1 MSLNVISNVYRLT
14 APGTFEA
21 VEVERTVSGNDVVVR
36 PHIVSVCHAD
46 LRYYTGNRRKEAL
59 EAKLPMALFHEGIGT
74 VTNSKHPSFKEG
86 DRVVIV
92 PSIPGF
98 VLNNISKEECCR
110 NCRDGGDDN
119 YCLNGEFLGS
129 GYDGIGQSDL
139 VISGENLV
147 LVPDEL
153 EDDTAIL
160 AELCSVSLYAINR
173 VGKSL
178 TTANSPKVAVF
189 GDGPVGYLT
198 AAALHFVCGIE
209 KENLLV
215 FGAIEDKI
223 AQFESFATTALVH
236 DYDFKAVEGVN
247 TVFECTGG
255 KFSSSAINQSIDLL
269 DYDSNLVLMGV
280 TEDLVPINTRDIL
293 EKGIT
298 VKGSSRSTGK
308 EFRQLM
314 EAFKNPG
321 YREVLSKLIPE
332 EHFIV
337 ESPEDMRKAME
348 HDANYRGWIKTY
360 LTLKWQKLK

>member
-1 MSLNVISNVYRLT
+1 MSQKVISNVYRLT
-14 APGTFEA
+14 TPGTFEA
-21 VEVERTVSGNDVVVR
+21 VEIEREVNDNDVVVR

-74 VTNSKHPSFKEG
+74 VTDSKHPSFKEG

-98 VLNNISKEECCR
+98 VLNNTSKEECCR

-147 LVPDEL
+147 PVPDEL
-153 EDDTAIL
+153 EDDVAIL

-173 VGKSL
+173 VEQDL

-198 AAALHFVCGIE
+198 AAALHFVHGIE

-215 FGAIEDKI
+215 FGAVEDKI
-223 AQFESFATTALVH
+223 AQFDSFATTALVH
-236 DYDFKAVEGVN
+236 DYDFKAVEGIN

-269 DYDSNLVLMGV
+269 DNESNLVLMGV
-280 TEDLVPINTRDIL
+280 TEELVPMNTRDIL

-298 VKGSSRSTGK
+298 VKGSSRSTVK
-308 EFRQLM
+308 EFKQLM
-314 EAFKNPG
+314 EAFKNPD
-321 YREVLSKLIPE
+321 YRKVLSKLIPD

-337 ESPEDMRKAME
+337 ESPEDMREAME
-348 HDANYRGWIKTY
+348 HDANNRGWIKTY
-360 LTLKWQKLK
+360 LTLKW